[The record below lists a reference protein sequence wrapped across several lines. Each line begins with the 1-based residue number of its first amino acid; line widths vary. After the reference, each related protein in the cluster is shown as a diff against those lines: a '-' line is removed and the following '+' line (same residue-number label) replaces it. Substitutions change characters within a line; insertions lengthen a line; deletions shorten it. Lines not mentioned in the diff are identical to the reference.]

1 MDCYNK
7 VVIIKN
13 NKIIGVSNML
23 NAQKLLKKLG
33 STRGY
38 VGNPYDKLKIALDYI
53 SKNMTGT
60 EVDDATINEI
70 VFLTKKNI
78 AETILHQAE
87 ENKIK
92 INNGK
97 LIKPSNGFDSE
108 LANKKL
114 SMFMIAPET
123 ILKDEVD
130 TMIAESNAA
139 ENYDPN
145 ETLDEE
151 KNVEEGFHENRV
163 ALHDKKNYIKVSN
176 LLKNKDASYS
186 NYEAENYQLLNDKY
200 NISANMLEVESE
212 NPIEDAIYG
221 CKPGFFEKLFRTT
234 SRQYT
239 NFKNLLEQRMDGEA
253 SREDLKNAAKDYL
266 VYKFPNFE
274 KTGKLTDEQIQAL
287 SSSKTRDRVWLCYKT
302 YKGLEKS
309 ENYEK
314 KLDNIMNVSKENVAS
329 NNLTNELNEKR
340 ALNGNLEF
348 QNNINNEMQNEFQ
361 NNLENNIQNNNEIV
375 NEELNNNNEEVLIY
389 ESNEIQS

>member
-151 KNVEEGFHENRV
+151 K
-163 ALHDKKNYIKVSN
+163 A
-176 LLKNKDASYS
+176 
-186 NYEAENYQLLNDKY
+186 
-200 NISANMLEVESE
+200 
-212 NPIEDAIYG
+212 
-221 CKPGFFEKLFRTT
+221 
-234 SRQYT
+234 
-239 NFKNLLEQRMDGEA
+239 
-253 SREDLKNAAKDYL
+253 
-266 VYKFPNFE
+266 
-274 KTGKLTDEQIQAL
+274 
-287 SSSKTRDRVWLCYKT
+287 
-302 YKGLEKS
+302 
-309 ENYEK
+309 
-314 KLDNIMNVSKENVAS
+314 
-329 NNLTNELNEKR
+329 
-340 ALNGNLEF
+340 
-348 QNNINNEMQNEFQ
+348 
-361 NNLENNIQNNNEIV
+361 
-375 NEELNNNNEEVLIY
+375 
-389 ESNEIQS
+389 

>member
-1 MDCYNK
+1 
-7 VVIIKN
+7 
-13 NKIIGVSNML
+13 ML
-23 NAQKLLKKLG
+23 NAQILLKKLG

-163 ALHDKKNYIKVSN
+163 ALHNKENYIKVSN

-200 NISANMLEVESE
+200 NISANMIEFESE

-253 SREDLKNAAKDYL
+253 SREDLKNAAKEYL

-389 ESNEIQS
+389 ENNEIQS